1 VDRRATI
8 SVLIGGLI
16 AVLFAAVATSGDV
29 ELVEGPPTFMD
40 TTEHAPSVPTVSIAP
55 IEEELEENTREPIEL
70 PPFIEVV
77 LRVLFYLTLS
87 AVAALVAIYAW
98 RYRPRL
104 RWRRRRR
111 RSIGF
116 DMLDDEVA
124 AAATVAAD
132 AEAQRAALR
141 HGAPRN
147 AIVECWLRLE
157 AAVVAAG
164 VRRDPADTAE
174 ELTRRVLANAHVDRT
189 AIDRLA
195 ALYREAR
202 FSTHTMD
209 ETDRRAAITALDTV
223 HAGLAGTDTSTAVPA
238 R

>member
-1 VDRRATI
+1 MI

-16 AVLFAAVATSGDV
+16 AVLFVAVATSGTV
-29 ELVEGPPTFMD
+29 ELFAGPPTFMD
-40 TTEHAPSVPTVSIAP
+40 TTDEARPPATIPTEA
-55 IEEELEENTREPIEL
+55 EEEVLDEAVGTPFEL
-70 PPFIEVV
+70 PQFVEVIV
-77 LRVLFYLTLS
+77 RMLFFVTM
-87 AVAALVAIYAW
+87 AVATALIAIFVW
-98 RYRPRL
+98 RHRPRL
-104 RWRRRRR
+104 SWKRRRH
-111 RSIGF
+111 RSTDF
-116 DMLDDEVA
+116 DTIDSI
-124 AAATVAAD
+124 AATIAAD

-141 HGAPRN
+141 HGTPRN

-174 ELTRRVLANAHVDRT
+174 ELTHRVLANAHVDSS

-195 ALYREAR
+195 SLYREAR

-209 ETDRRAAITALDTV
+209 EDDRRAAIAALDTV
-223 HAGLAGTDTSTAVPA
+223 HDGLAASAKAGVGTGIGTELAP